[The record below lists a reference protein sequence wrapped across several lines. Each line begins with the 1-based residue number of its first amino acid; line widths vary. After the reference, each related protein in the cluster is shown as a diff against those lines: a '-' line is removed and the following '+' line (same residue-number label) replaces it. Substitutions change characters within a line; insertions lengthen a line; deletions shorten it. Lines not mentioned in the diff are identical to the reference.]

1 MRAWHFIGVVN
12 RAPIPS
18 SSAGYFY
25 WGRQAEQLAFELKT
39 ARKAPARA
47 EREWTNVAGVV
58 RGVMPE
64 VGVMVLSHGD
74 MPGYMRP
81 MTMGFKVAAPEL
93 YQGLEVGD
101 EVRFTLRGQP
111 PRVSIVAIEKISPG

>member
-1 MRAWHFIGVVN
+1 MRAWHFIVVVN
-12 RAPIPS
+12 LALLTGIGS
-18 SSAGYFY
+18 GYFY
-25 WGRQAEQLAFELKT
+25 WGRQAEQLALELKA
-39 ARKAPARA
+39 ARKTPIRA

-64 VGVMVLSHGD
+64 VGVMVLSHGE

-93 YQGLEVGD
+93 YQGLSVGD
-101 EVRFTLRGQP
+101 EVRFTVRGQP
-111 PRVSIVAIEKISPG
+111 PRVSIVSIEKIVP

>member
-1 MRAWHFIGVVN
+1 MRAGPFVVVLNLALLIG
-12 RAPIPS
+12 IGG
-18 SSAGYFY
+18 GYLH
-25 WGRQAEQLAFELKT
+25 WGRQAEQLALELKS
-39 ARKAPARA
+39 ARKAPPRT
-47 EREWTNVAGVV
+47 EREWADVAGVV

-81 MTMGFKVAAPEL
+81 MTMGFKVASPQL
-93 YQGLEVGD
+93 YEGLEVGD

-111 PRVSIVAIEKISPG
+111 PRVAIVSIEKIVP

>member
-1 MRAWHFIGVVN
+1 MRASYVVILLNLALLIG
-12 RAPIPS
+12 AGG
-18 SSAGYFY
+18 GYFY
-25 WGRQAEQLAFELKT
+25 WGRQAEQLAVQLAAT
-39 ARKAPARA
+39 RKAASRP

-81 MTMGFKVAAPEL
+81 MTMGFKVASRQL
-93 YQGLEVGD
+93 YDGLEVGD

-111 PRVSIVAIEKISPG
+111 PRVSIVSIEKILP